1 MAKNNKN
8 NIKNAINKQ
17 RKYDMDLLHVEGFD
31 DVASA
36 LAALHSQ
43 NAELRDIE
51 KDYDALINKSL
62 ELEHELAEAH
72 SVIVSQAIRIHSLL
86 IQIRS
91 LHLAENDNA
100 QARD

>member
-17 RKYDMDLLHVEGFD
+17 RKYDMDLLHVAGFD

-36 LAALHSQ
+36 LAAIDSQ
-43 NAELRDIE
+43 SVELREIE
-51 KDYDALINKSL
+51 KDYDALINKNL
-62 ELEHELAEAH
+62 ELEDELAQAH

-91 LHLAENDNA
+91 LAENDNA

>member
-8 NIKNAINKQ
+8 TVKNAINKQ
-17 RKYDMDLLHVEGFD
+17 RKYDMDLLHVAGFD

-36 LAALHSQ
+36 LAAIDSQ
-43 NAELRDIE
+43 SVELREIE
-51 KDYDALINKSL
+51 KDYDALINKNL
-62 ELEHELAEAH
+62 ELEDELAQAH

-91 LHLAENDNA
+91 LAENDNA